1 MEELIGEAPPV
12 GQLDLEDQK
21 GGRNCED
28 AVTERLE
35 PRGLAHVLDMYADH
49 RSAIRSPSK
58 RNTTMPYCTYPV
70 SSAFQRRR
78 RATRSSSPKTSSI
91 SIAQQPPDWP
101 VSFEDWERA
110 AEEKLDPGPFGYIA
124 GGAGAESTMRANL
137 DAFERWQL
145 RPRMLAG
152 NSVRDISV
160 DVLGMHSPAPFFL

>member
-1 MEELIGEAPPV
+1 MEELMGERPLI

-91 SIAQQPPDWP
+91 SIFRCGW
-101 VSFEDWERA
+101 WEIIAPANALA
-110 AEEKLDPGPFGYIA
+110 ASGPLGVP
-124 GGAGAESTMRANL
+124 GGASWSTKSGASRSLTA
-137 DAFERWQL
+137 
-145 RPRMLAG
+145 
-152 NSVRDISV
+152 SS
-160 DVLGMHSPAPFFL
+160 SPPVTRSK